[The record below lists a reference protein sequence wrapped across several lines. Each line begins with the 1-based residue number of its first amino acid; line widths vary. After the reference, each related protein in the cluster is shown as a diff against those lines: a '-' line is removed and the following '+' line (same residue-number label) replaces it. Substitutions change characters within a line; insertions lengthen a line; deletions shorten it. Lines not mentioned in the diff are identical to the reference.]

1 MQELDDKFTSNVHRH
16 LFFFTKSLKR
26 IARKARTRLLHVC
39 FIITH
44 YLLYPQIPNSTSTSA
59 HQGLALFSYVR
70 IAVVDIREKHLKL
83 LLRKLTYM
91 TWSISK
97 VLFFKLISFSFDL
110 LGEKSLEKLHLKI
123 LTCSLM
129 KNALKQLLVGKIQS
143 RNRILFFIYLNWQ
156 KLVNSNK
163 LGYKSKAV
171 KWHKIVYY
179 YFFGTGNG
187 RSALYTAM
195 EN

>member
-1 MQELDDKFTSNVHRH
+1 MLYYYS
-16 LFFFTKSLKR
+16 
-26 IARKARTRLLHVC
+26 
-39 FIITH
+39 
-44 YLLYPQIPNSTSTSA
+44 LLYPQIPNSTSTSV
-59 HQGLALFSYVR
+59 HQGLALFSYVL

-97 VLFFKLISFSFDL
+97 STFFFFISLSLDL

-129 KNALKQLLVGKIQS
+129 KNVLKQLLVGKIQS
-143 RNRILFFIYLNWQ
+143 RNRILFFIYPNWQ

-171 KWHKIVYY
+171 KM
-179 YFFGTGNG
+179 
-187 RSALYTAM
+187 A
-195 EN
+195 

>member
-1 MQELDDKFTSNVHRH
+1 MLYYHS
-16 LFFFTKSLKR
+16 
-26 IARKARTRLLHVC
+26 LLH
-39 FIITH
+39 
-44 YLLYPQIPNSTSTSA
+44 PQIPNSTSTSV
-59 HQGLALFSYVR
+59 HQGLALFSYVL
-70 IAVVDIREKHLKL
+70 IAVVDIRGKHLKL

-97 VLFFKLISFSFDL
+97 STFFFLLISLSLDL

-129 KNALKQLLVGKIQS
+129 KNVLKQLLVGKIQS

-187 RSALYTAM
+187 RSVLYCHGNLIQRKTENGAALRHNVKKKKKRKKYTDGKCFHQFD
-195 EN
+195 

>member
-1 MQELDDKFTSNVHRH
+1 MLYYHS
-16 LFFFTKSLKR
+16 
-26 IARKARTRLLHVC
+26 
-39 FIITH
+39 
-44 YLLYPQIPNSTSTSA
+44 LLYPQIPNFTSTSA
-59 HQGLALFSYVR
+59 HQGLALFSYVL

-83 LLRKLTYM
+83 LLRKLTYT

-97 VLFFKLISFSFDL
+97 VLYLLISFSFDL

-179 YFFGTGNG
+179 FVFGTGNG
-187 RSALYTAM
+187 RSVLYTAM

>member
-1 MQELDDKFTSNVHRH
+1 MLYYHS
-16 LFFFTKSLKR
+16 
-26 IARKARTRLLHVC
+26 
-39 FIITH
+39 
-44 YLLYPQIPNSTSTSA
+44 LLYPQIPNFTSTSA
-59 HQGLALFSYVR
+59 HQGLALFSYVL

-97 VLFFKLISFSFDL
+97 VLFLLISFSFDL

-179 YFFGTGNG
+179 FFFGTGNG
-187 RSALYTAM
+187 RSVLYTAM